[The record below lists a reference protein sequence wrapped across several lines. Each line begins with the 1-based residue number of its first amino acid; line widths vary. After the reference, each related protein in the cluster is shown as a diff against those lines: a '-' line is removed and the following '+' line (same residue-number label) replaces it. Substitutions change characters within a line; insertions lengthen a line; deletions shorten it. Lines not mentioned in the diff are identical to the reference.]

1 MRFLGYTLGDP
12 NTPPQQPTP
21 EHMTEMGKFIEEAT
35 KAGVLL
41 ATGGVGPAEGITKIV
56 NKGGEIT
63 VIDGPFTESKELI
76 GGWALMEARDKEEV
90 LVWCRRFMALAGE
103 GETRLREVFMPS

>member
-1 MRFLGYTLGDP
+1 MGDP
-12 NTPPQQPTP
+12 SIPIPPPTP
-21 EHMTEMGKFIEEAT
+21 ELMENMGKFIEEAT

-76 GGWALMEARDKEEV
+76 GGWALLEARDRAEALEWAK
-90 LVWCRRFMALAGE
+90 RFMALAGE

>member
-12 NTPPQQPTP
+12 STPVQPP
-21 EHMTEMGKFIEEAT
+21 AQAHLDEMGKFIEEAT

-41 ATGGVGPAEGITKIV
+41 ATGGVGPAEGITKII

-76 GGWALMEARDKEEV
+76 GGWALLEARDRAEALE
-90 LVWCRRFMALAGE
+90 WARRFMLLAGE
-103 GETRLREVFMPS
+103 GETRLREVYMPS